1 MANTK
6 SEVDKNLFLIIQ
18 NSQNDSVNL
27 VASPSNFQVGLS
39 NSPSDLTLLGRLSLS
54 SKVYYATKENGY
66 SVNLSNDVSIALIST
81 PIRNLTRVFLPSG
94 PREGQLVFIKDRD
107 GVCSTV
113 SMVITAAEG
122 SIDGSSTTM
131 ISSDYGKKCLCW
143 NVDRWSI
150 ISD

>member
-1 MANTK
+1 MANIK

-54 SKVYYATKENGY
+54 SKVYYANKENGY

-94 PREGQLVFIKDRD
+94 PREGQLIFIKDRD
-107 GVCSTV
+107 GVCSTA
-113 SMVITAAEG
+113 SMVITALEG
-122 SIDGSSTTM
+122 SIDGSTTAM

-143 NVDRWSI
+143 NTDRWSI